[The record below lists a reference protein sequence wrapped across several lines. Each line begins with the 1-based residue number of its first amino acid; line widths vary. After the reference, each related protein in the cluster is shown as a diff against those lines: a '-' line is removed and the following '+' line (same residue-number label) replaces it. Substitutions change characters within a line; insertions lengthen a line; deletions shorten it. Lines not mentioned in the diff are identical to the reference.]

1 MTMAITIES
10 KKGGRPSK
18 RPKTESE
25 QHELIELYQTHT
37 ATELAQR
44 YDVKPATIRAWVSDL
59 RKVGV
64 SLNG

>member
-1 MTMAITIES
+1 MAITMES

-25 QHELIELYQTHT
+25 QRELVELYQTHT

-44 YDVKPATIRAWVSDL
+44 HDVKPATIRAWVSDL
-59 RKVGV
+59 RKVGA

>member
-1 MTMAITIES
+1 MAITMES

-25 QHELIELYQTHT
+25 QRELVELYQTHT

-44 YDVKPATIRAWVSDL
+44 YGVKPATIRAWVSDL
-59 RKVGV
+59 RKVGA